1 MVVKTSNIDELDL
14 ALISAVYME
23 ILTKDKLAQTLKVST
38 KTIENRA
45 KKLNEIIKYSKK
57 LGGYI
62 FVDLLPKAIS
72 PQVVISNIF
81 DEIESIKARD
91 FYSDILINYFFNC
104 INFLID
110 TEKIPNLFQKIIM
123 IKHAINHKIKLEII
137 YKEQKREIILVNMG
151 VFNNER
157 IALSSTKEI
166 LYINDIKNICIK
178 EYTNHNYNAEKY
190 FNAFGTLD
198 TKKEVVVCF
207 QSENYFLREQPK
219 SYFYEFL
226 YEDDIGRFYKMY
238 LADDELLYFKNI
250 FSKNIKELK
259 YV

>member
-1 MVVKTSNIDELDL
+1 MLKIDELDL
-14 ALISAVYME
+14 SLVDAVFTKIS
-23 ILTKDKLAQTLKVST
+23 TKDELAQTLKVST

-57 LGGYI
+57 LEGYI
-62 FVDLLPKAIS
+62 FVDLLPKTLP
-72 PQVVISNIF
+72 PQTIFKNIF
-81 DEIESIKARD
+81 DEIESIQANN
-91 FYSDILINYFFNC
+91 FYLDIFMNNFKSVNCLIN
-104 INFLID
+104 
-110 TEKIPNLFQKIIM
+110 TEKIPNLFQKTIM
-123 IKHAINHKIKLEII
+123 IKHAINHQIKLEII
-137 YKEQKREIILVNMG
+137 YKGQKREVFLVDMG
-151 VFNNER
+151 IFNNER
-157 IALSSTKEI
+157 VALSNTKEI
-166 LYINDIKNICIK
+166 LYINDIKNICAKKYI
-178 EYTNHNYNAEKY
+178 NHNYVKNY

-238 LADDELLYFKNI
+238 LSDDELLYFKNI